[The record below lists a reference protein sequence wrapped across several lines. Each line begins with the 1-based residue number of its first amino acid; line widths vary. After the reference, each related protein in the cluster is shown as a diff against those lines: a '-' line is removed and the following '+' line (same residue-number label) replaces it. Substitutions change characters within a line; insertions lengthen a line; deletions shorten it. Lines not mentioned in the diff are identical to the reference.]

1 MHLSFLLLVGFGPLG
16 ATAGNSGQPV
26 YILLCFLSCAEIH
39 RSCGS
44 TSVTGLPGW
53 DHFFLLC
60 PFKPRTGEAFLLL
73 LVPGCFTFSCRFPLI
88 LHMYL
93 KIFLFLSFSQSFLW
107 R

>member
-60 PFKPRTGEAFLLL
+60 SFKPRSSEAYLLL
-73 LVPGCFTFSCRFPLI
+73 LVPQLPSPVHHNKRSHLLQLRSDTA
-88 LHMYL
+88 
-93 KIFLFLSFSQSFLW
+93 K
-107 R
+107 